1 MDSDFDDY
9 LCSLTNPSIES
20 KFGCPIN
27 LVTNNFI
34 QTSSVINEMIHRR
47 KTKKL
52 YPCDMAFSIGIVT
65 ILKICYNMRMKSKN
79 TRLELCSM

>member
-9 LCSLTNPSIES
+9 LRSLTNPSIES

-34 QTSSVINEMIHRR
+34 QTSLVINEMIH
-47 KTKKL
+47 
-52 YPCDMAFSIGIVT
+52 
-65 ILKICYNMRMKSKN
+65 
-79 TRLELCSM
+79 